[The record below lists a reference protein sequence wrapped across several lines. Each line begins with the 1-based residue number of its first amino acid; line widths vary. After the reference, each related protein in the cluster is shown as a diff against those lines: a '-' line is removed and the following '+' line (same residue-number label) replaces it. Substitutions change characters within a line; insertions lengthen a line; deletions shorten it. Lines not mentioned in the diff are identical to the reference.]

1 MKEERDEESIVRRNT
16 KQKALVLETV
26 REHTDHPTAEDI
38 YFCVRAKDGRVS
50 KGTVYR
56 NLKELSRTGE
66 INHIK
71 VPGADRY
78 DLRTDLHYHIMCVH
92 CLSVTDVPVE
102 YESALDTLAGKATG
116 YSVYRHR
123 TVFEGV
129 CPECLSRG
137 LK

>member
-1 MKEERDEESIVRRNT
+1 MKEERNEESIVRRNT
-16 KQKALVLETV
+16 KQRALVLGIV
-26 REHTDHPTAEDI
+26 RKHSNHPTAEEI
-38 YFCVRAKDGRVS
+38 YTEVRECDSHVS
-50 KGTVYR
+50 RGTVYR

-66 INHIK
+66 VNHIK

-78 DLRTDLHYHIMCVH
+78 DLRTDYHYHIMCVH
-92 CLSVTDVPVE
+92 CLSVVDVPLL
-102 YESALDTLAGKATG
+102 YESTLDTSAGKATG

-129 CPECLSRG
+129 CPECRKKG